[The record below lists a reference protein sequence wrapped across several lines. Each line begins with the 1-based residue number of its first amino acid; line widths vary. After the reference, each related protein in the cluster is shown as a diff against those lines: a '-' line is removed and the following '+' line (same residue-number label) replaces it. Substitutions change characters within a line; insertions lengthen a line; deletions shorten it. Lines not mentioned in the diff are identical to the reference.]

1 MTIYV
6 PTNDLPAGVEALD
19 SSRAGVALAAGSDL
33 RPLAGAGI
41 HCR

>member
-1 MTIYV
+1 MYA
-6 PTNDLPAGVEALD
+6 PLNFLPAGVEALD

-41 HCR
+41 DCR